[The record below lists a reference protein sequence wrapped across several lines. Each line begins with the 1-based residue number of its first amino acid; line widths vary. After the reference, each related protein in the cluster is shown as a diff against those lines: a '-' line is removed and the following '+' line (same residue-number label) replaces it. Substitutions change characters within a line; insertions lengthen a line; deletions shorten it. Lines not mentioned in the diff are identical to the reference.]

1 MDKKTS
7 DFTLEERNLMAVA
20 FKNII
25 SSERKSIKL
34 VTDIATFDKFTRYE
48 INLNQYRKK
57 IEKILTSKC
66 QSICDLCELKCLP
79 LAATSE
85 SKVFFLKLIADY
97 YRYSS
102 EEDCNDHDS

>member
-1 MDKKTS
+1 
-7 DFTLEERNLMAVA
+7 MAVA
-20 FKNII
+20 FKNIV
-25 SSERKSIKL
+25 SPERKSIKL
-34 VTDIATFDKFTRYE
+34 VADIATFEKFMRYE
-48 INLNQYRKK
+48 QNLEQYRKK

-79 LAATSE
+79 LAETSE

-102 EEDCNDHDS
+102 EDDRNERDS